1 MGCRGFNAGG
11 CTKASSTKA
20 ARTQA
25 ARTQAARTQAAR
37 FEAHQACC
45 PRGEDEHACKAPSA
59 ERQGSDGRSAIKGAY
74 TKAEA
79 EQATHK

>member
-1 MGCRGFNAGG
+1 MFVSRCCFVVFDRHLRDGNEHGIHDVLH
-11 CTKASSTKA
+11 
-20 ARTQA
+20 
-25 ARTQAARTQAAR
+25 QAAR
-37 FEAHQACC
+37 FEARQACC

-79 EQATHK
+79 EQAKHK